1 VGIFAAIPLPHK
13 LQRGVPGSM
22 RAAQVTYTS
31 IGSARLGI
39 AGSPWGTVWLGGVL
53 VLAGLFVRADIIA
66 TKTANTILFGLALLA
81 AGTFEIV
88 HAFWTAHWGA
98 FFLRLLLGLFY
109 AISGGMLM
117 AYPLASS
124 NLLTI
129 ALVAALIA
137 SGVVRLCL
145 AREYWQ
151 RHGGLL
157 LTSGVV
163 GILAGLVALS
173 KWPIGGVWALGLVI
187 GIDLLLHGV
196 WWIMFGLSLRRQPIR
211 L

>member
-1 VGIFAAIPLPHK
+1 
-13 LQRGVPGSM
+13 VPGCM

-39 AGSPWGTVWLGGVL
+39 AGSPWGAVWLGGVL
-53 VLAGLFVRADIIA
+53 VLAGLFVLADVVA
-66 TKTANTILFGLALLA
+66 AKTASTILFGLALLA
-81 AGTFEIV
+81 AGTFEMV
-88 HAFWTAHWGA
+88 HAFWAPHWGA
-98 FFLRLLLGLFY
+98 LFLRLLLGLFY
-109 AISGGMLM
+109 AISGGMLT

-124 NLLTI
+124 NVLTI
-129 ALVAALIA
+129 AFAAALIA
-137 SGVVRLCL
+137 SGLVRLCL

-157 LTSGVV
+157 LASGIV
-163 GILAGLVALS
+163 GILAGLVVLS

-196 WWIMFGLSLRRQPIR
+196 WWIMFGLSLRRQPIH

>member
-1 VGIFAAIPLPHK
+1 M
-13 LQRGVPGSM
+13 RDSM

-31 IGSARLGI
+31 IGNARLGI
-39 AGSPWGTVWLGGVL
+39 AGSPWGAVWLGGVL
-53 VLAGLFVRADIIA
+53 VLAGLFVLADVVA
-66 TKTANTILFGLALLA
+66 AKTASTILFGLALLA
-81 AGTFEIV
+81 AGSFEVV
-88 HAFWTAHWGA
+88 HAFWAPHWGA

-109 AISGGMLM
+109 AISGAMLT

-129 ALVAALIA
+129 AFAAALIA

-151 RHGGLL
+151 RHGGVLL
-157 LTSGVV
+157 ASGTV
-163 GILAGLVALS
+163 GILAGLVVLL
-173 KWPIGGVWALGLVI
+173 KWPIGGLWAVGLVV
-187 GIDLLLHGV
+187 GIDLVLHGV
-196 WWIMFGLSLRRQPIR
+196 WWIMFGLSLRRQPIH

>member
-1 VGIFAAIPLPHK
+1 
-13 LQRGVPGSM
+13 VPGCM

-39 AGSPWGTVWLGGVL
+39 AGSPWGAVWLGGVL
-53 VLAGLFVRADIIA
+53 VLAGLFVLADVVA
-66 TKTANTILFGLALLA
+66 AKTASTILFGLALLA
-81 AGTFEIV
+81 AGTFEMV
-88 HAFWTAHWGA
+88 HAFWAPHWRA

-109 AISGGMLM
+109 AISGGMLT

-124 NLLTI
+124 NVLTI
-129 ALVAALIA
+129 AFAAALIA
-137 SGVVRLCL
+137 SGVVRLGL

-157 LTSGVV
+157 LASGIV
-163 GILAGLVALS
+163 GILAGLVVLS